1 MELVR
6 AAALTGYFTVA
17 GEVQLETL
25 PLLRSNGLSRS
36 MLNNPE
42 QMIPAR
48 SVIRLLEESAAVS
61 GCITF
66 GLRMAQLRGIA
77 DLGMVSLLIAHQ
89 STLGDALAVLTQFRN
104 RINTNLALRIEEY
117 GEMVMLREN
126 FVFDPPMP
134 SRQADDLALGVL
146 EQMCR
151 VVLGSSWKP
160 IAICLPYARPPLEE
174 LRIFQRMFSSPIEF
188 NADFEGILLNRSDL
202 DLPNPRSD
210 PALAQHA
217 RNLVNAII
225 DPGERSVVQEVEQAI
240 QILLPSGRASVG
252 TVADSLGMTVR
263 TLQRRLDDEG
273 AQFSELLDKVRVR
286 ELNRHLVQR
295 RLRLTDIADLLGYSS
310 LSAFSNWYRGRFG
323 ESPREA
329 RRRGRLLRNDQ
340 KVM

>member
-17 GEVQLETL
+17 GELQLETL
-25 PLLRSNGLSRS
+25 PLLRSNGLSRA

-48 SVIRLLEESAAVS
+48 SVIRLLEDSAAAT
-61 GCITF
+61 GCLTF
-66 GLRMAQLRGIA
+66 GLRMAELRGIA

-89 STLGDALAVLTQFRN
+89 TTLGDALSVLTQFRN

-117 GEMVMLREN
+117 DEMVMLREN
-126 FVFDPPMP
+126 FVFDPPIP

-151 VVLGSSWKP
+151 AVLGSNWKP
-160 IAICLPYARPPLEE
+160 IAICLPYDRPPLEE
-174 LRIFQRMFSSPIEF
+174 MRVYQRMFSSPLEF
-188 NADFEGILLNRSDL
+188 KAEFEGILLNRSDL
-202 DLPNPRSD
+202 ELTNPRSD

-252 TVADSLGMTVR
+252 SVADSLGMTVR
-263 TLQRRLDDEG
+263 TLQRRLDEDG
-273 AQFSELLDKVRVR
+273 AQFSDLLDKVRVR
-286 ELNRHLVQR
+286 ELNRHLAQR
-295 RLRLTDIADLLGYSS
+295 RLRLTDIADMLGYSS
-310 LSAFSNWYRGRFG
+310 LSAFSNWYRARFN
-323 ESPREA
+323 EAPSEA
-329 RRRGRLLRNDQ
+329 RRRLRQ
-340 KVM
+340 RA

>member
-6 AAALTGYFTVA
+6 AASMTGYFTVA
-17 GEVQLETL
+17 GELQLETL
-25 PLLRSNGLSRS
+25 PLLRRNGLSRS

-48 SVIRLLEESAAVS
+48 SVIRLLEESAEVS

-66 GLRMAQLRGIA
+66 GLRMAELRGIA

-89 STLGDALAVLTQFRN
+89 TTLGDALSVLTQFRN
-104 RINTNLALRIEEY
+104 RINTNLALRIEEFD
-117 GEMVMLREN
+117 EMVMLREN

-151 VVLGSSWKP
+151 AVLGSSWKP
-160 IAICLPYARPPLEE
+160 IAICLPYERPPLEE
-174 LRIFQRMFSSPIEF
+174 MRVFQRMFSSPIEF
-188 NADFEGILLNRSDL
+188 NAEFEGVLLNRSDL

-225 DPGERSVVQEVEQAI
+225 DPGERSIVQEVEQAI
-240 QILLPSGRASVG
+240 QILLPSGRASIG
-252 TVADSLGMTVR
+252 SVADSLGMTVR
-263 TLQRRLDDEG
+263 TLQRRLDEEG
-273 AQFSELLDKVRVR
+273 EQFSELLDRVRVR
-286 ELNRHLVQR
+286 ELNRHLAQR
-295 RLRLTDIADLLGYSS
+295 RLRLTDIADMLGYSS
-310 LSAFSNWYRGRFG
+310 LSAFSNWYRGRFN
-323 ESPREA
+323 ESPSEA
-329 RRRGRLLRNDQ
+329 RRRLRHRA
-340 KVM
+340 